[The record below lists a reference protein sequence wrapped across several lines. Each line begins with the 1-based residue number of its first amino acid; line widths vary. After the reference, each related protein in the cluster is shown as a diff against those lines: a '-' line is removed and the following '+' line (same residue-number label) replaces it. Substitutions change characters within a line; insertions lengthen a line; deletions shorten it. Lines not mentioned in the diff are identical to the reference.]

1 MSGRVR
7 LTTDGI
13 VIVLILNKKT
23 NGENKHF
30 YQSRRN

>member
-1 MSGRVR
+1 MSGFVR

-13 VIVLILNKKT
+13 VIVLTLNKKI

-30 YQSRRN
+30 YQSRGN